1 MRVLRGFPNIDLV
14 RDALG
19 VLVPAIKR
27 GQLPPPS
34 GQVWDGWRG
43 FPVGDPIIGVQHLAK
58 RIASVYSLQVGLVL
72 VSFLEQMKEAGR
84 IELGSRAQDEF
95 HVELRSEF
103 KTKPRVLSAILAHEL
118 AHVFLHR
125 HGLPT
130 GGSLAA
136 EIITDTTAVIYG
148 FGALMADTYVVT
160 ETREAVAE
168 GTLVRRSEQHLGYL
182 TPDEM
187 GYALTRAGFG
197 AVDQRLESHA
207 ARRALEIGRARA
219 GRELTCP
226 PLRSSHPLRAWWYRV
241 LRWWAALRDLR
252 DEIAPLALYGFQ
264 PGKVVFRCT
273 VCCQGIRLPT
283 RARVTAT
290 CPRCETEL
298 PCDT

>member
-1 MRVLRGFPNIDLV
+1 MPVLRGFPNINLV

-43 FPVGDPIIGVQHLAK
+43 FPVADPVIGVQHLAK
-58 RIASVYSLQVGLVL
+58 RIAGVYSLQVGLVL
-72 VSFLEQMKEAGR
+72 VSFLDQLQEAGR

-103 KTKPRVLSAILAHEL
+103 KTRPRVLSAILAHEL

-136 EIITDTTAVIYG
+136 EIVTDTTAVIYG
-148 FGALMADTYVVT
+148 FGALMADTIVVT
-160 ETREAVAE
+160 ETREAVPQ
-168 GTLVRRSEQHLGYL
+168 GTLIRRAEQHFGYL

-187 GYALTRAGFG
+187 GYALTRSGFG
-197 AVDQRLESHA
+197 AVDDRLESPA
-207 ARRALEIGRARA
+207 ARRALAIGRDRAR
-219 GRELTCP
+219 RELSCP
-226 PLRSSHPLRAWWYRV
+226 PLRSASRLRAWWYRV
-241 LRWWAALRDLR
+241 VRWWATLRALR
-252 DEIAPLALYGFQ
+252 DEIAPLAVYGFQ

-273 VCCQGIRLPT
+273 VCCQGIRVPL
-283 RARVTAT
+283 RARLTAT

-298 PCDT
+298 PCET